1 MVVDEKNDREVYKVG
16 KVFTK
21 EWRKAEVLKLDF
33 LCFFCRAYSSFGLKS
48 LGPLFV
54 LYGWSGTSHITDH
67 ILCRGH

>member
-33 LCFFCRAYSSFGLKS
+33 LCFFLQS
-48 LGPLFV
+48 LFKFWTEKPGSVVCNIWLV
-54 LYGWSGTSHITDH
+54 RHITH
-67 ILCRGH
+67 Y